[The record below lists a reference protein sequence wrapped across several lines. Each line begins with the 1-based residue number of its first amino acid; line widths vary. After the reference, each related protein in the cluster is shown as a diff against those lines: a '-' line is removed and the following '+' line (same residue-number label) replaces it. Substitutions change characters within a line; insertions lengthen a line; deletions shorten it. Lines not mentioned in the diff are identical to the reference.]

1 MEFKPHAY
9 QQHCINKIIEIKKLG
24 LFLDMGL
31 GKTITTLTAVKELK
45 YNRFLVRKVLVIA
58 PKKVAE
64 GTWTREAAKWGHTQM
79 LRVSPVLG
87 SQTKRIRAL
96 NTPADLY
103 IINRENVCWLVD
115 YYRNA
120 WPFDMVVV
128 DESSSFKSHSA
139 KRFKALAS
147 VGDRIDRM
155 VELTGTPSPNGLE
168 DLWSQIFL
176 LDGGE
181 RLGKRYTQFRER
193 YFQPDKRG
201 ADGMVYSYEAK
212 PGTEASILEKISDI
226 CISMKAEDYLQLPDI
241 TYHEIPVELDS
252 KSLKAYCEL
261 EREMVLQLPEDDETI
276 SVTSAAALSNKLLQL
291 ENGALYGEDRQVH
304 EVHGCKVEAF
314 LELIESLQGKPALVF
329 YNYQHDRTRIL
340 KALEKLGLAVRE
352 LKTTQDED
360 DWNAGK
366 IQVLLTHPASSAYGL
381 NLQQGGNHVI
391 WFGLTWN
398 YELYTQANKR
408 LHRQG
413 QKEKVIIHHL
423 VCSGT
428 RDTDVMQALQRKDDV
443 QSWVMESLKARIR
456 KIREGTL

>member
-1 MEFKPHAY
+1 MIFKPHGY
-9 QQHCINKIIEIKKLG
+9 QQHCINQIIEIKKLG

-31 GKTITTLTAVKELK
+31 GKTVTTLTAIKELK
-45 YNRFLVRKVLVIA
+45 YNRFQVRRVLVIA

-64 GTWTREAAKWGHTQM
+64 GTWTKEAAKWDHTKM

-87 SQTKRIRAL
+87 SQTKRIKAL
-96 NTPADLY
+96 NTPADIY
-103 IINRENVCWLVD
+103 ITNRENVVWLVD

-147 VGDRIDRM
+147 VGERIERM
-155 VELTGTPSPNGLE
+155 VELTGTPSPNGLD
-168 DLWSQIFL
+168 DLWAQVFL

-181 RLGKRYTQFRER
+181 RLGKRYTHFRER

-212 PGTEASILEKISDI
+212 PGSEEGILEKISDI

-241 TYHEIPVELDS
+241 TYHEVPVELDAKAL
-252 KSLKAYCEL
+252 KSYCEL
-261 EREMVLQLPEDDETI
+261 EREMVLQLPEDGEDI

-291 ENGALYGEDRQVH
+291 ANGAIYDEDRQVH
-304 EVHGCKVEAF
+304 EVHGCKLEAF
-314 LELIESLQGKPALVF
+314 TELIESLQGKPALVF
-329 YNYQHDRTRIL
+329 YNYQHDRTRLLEAL
-340 KALEKLGLAVRE
+340 KKTGLRVRE
-352 LKTTQDED
+352 LKTPQDED
-360 DWNAGK
+360 DWNARR
-366 IQVLLTHPASSAYGL
+366 IDILLTHPASSAYGL

-413 QKEKVIIHHL
+413 QQEKVIIHHL

-428 RDTDVMQALQRKDDV
+428 RDEDVMQALQRKDDA
-443 QSWVMESLKARIR
+443 QNWVMESLKARIR
-456 KIREGTL
+456 RIKDGN

>member
-1 MEFKPHAY
+1 M
-9 QQHCINKIIEIKKLG
+9 
-24 LFLDMGL
+24 
-31 GKTITTLTAVKELK
+31 
-45 YNRFLVRKVLVIA
+45 IA

-64 GTWTREAAKWGHTQM
+64 GTWTKEAAKWDHTKM

-87 SQTKRIRAL
+87 SQAKRIRAL

-103 IINRENVCWLVD
+103 VINRENICWLVD

-120 WPFDMVVV
+120 WPFDMVVI

-139 KRFKALAS
+139 KRFKALAGIRS
-147 VGDRIDRM
+147 RISRM
-155 VELTGTPSPNGLE
+155 VELTGTPSPNGLA
-168 DLWSQIFL
+168 DLWSQVYL

-181 RLGKRYTQFRER
+181 RLGKRYSQFRER

-212 PGTEASILEKISDI
+212 PGTEESILAKISDI
-226 CISMKAEDYLQLPDI
+226 CISMKAEDYLELPDL
-241 TYHEIPVELDS
+241 TYHEVPVELDK
-252 KSLKAYCEL
+252 KSWRAYQDL
-261 EREMVLQLPEDDETI
+261 ERKMILELPEDDELI

-291 ENGALYGEDRQVH
+291 ANGAVYDEDRQVH
-304 EVHGCKVEAF
+304 EVHDCKIEAF
-314 LELIESLQGKPALVF
+314 LELVESLQGKPVLVF
-329 YNYQHDRTRIL
+329 YNYQHDRERIL
-340 KALEKLGLAVRE
+340 KALEKSGLRIRE

-360 DWNAGK
+360 DWNAGR
-366 IQVLLTHPASSAYGL
+366 IDILLTHPASSAYGL

-413 QKEKVIIHHL
+413 QVNKVIIHHL
-423 VCSGT
+423 VSTGT
-428 RDTDVMQALQRKDDV
+428 RDEDVMTALKRKDDV
-443 QSWVMESLKARIR
+443 QNWVMESLKARIR
-456 KIREGTL
+456 RIRDGH

>member
-9 QQHCINKIIEIKKLG
+9 QAHCIRKIEEIPKLG

-31 GKTITTLTAVKELK
+31 GKTVTTLTAVKDLK
-45 YNRFLVRKVLVIA
+45 YNRFEVRKVLVIA

-64 GTWTREAAKWGHTQM
+64 GTWTKEKDKWDHTRM
-79 LRVSPVLG
+79 LRVSQVLG
-87 SQTKRIRAL
+87 SQAKRIRAL

-103 IINRENVCWLVD
+103 IINRENVVWLVD

-120 WPFDMVVV
+120 WPFDMVIV
-128 DESSSFKSHSA
+128 DESSSFKSHKA

-147 VGDRIDRM
+147 VGGLISRM

-168 DLWSQIFL
+168 DLWAQVYL
-176 LDGGE
+176 LDGGK
-181 RLGKRYTQFRER
+181 RLGKRHTQFRER

-201 ADGMVYSYEAK
+201 PDGMVYSYEAK
-212 PGTEASILEKISDI
+212 PGTQDSILQKISDI

-241 TYHEIPVELDS
+241 IYHEIPVELDPRA
-252 KSLKAYCEL
+252 KKAYL
-261 EREMVLQLPEDDETI
+261 EMERKMVLELPEDEEEI

-291 ENGALYGEDRQVH
+291 GNGAIYDEDRQYH
-304 EVHGCKVEAF
+304 EIHSCKIEAF

-329 YNYQHDRTRIL
+329 YNFQHDRIRIL
-340 KALEKLGLAVRE
+340 KALEKMKLRVRE

-366 IQVLLTHPASSAYGL
+366 IDVLLTHPASSAYGL
-381 NLQQGGNHVI
+381 NLQQGGNHVV

-413 QKEKVIIHHL
+413 QQEKVIVHHL
-423 VCSGT
+423 ICSGT
-428 RDTDVMQALQRKDDV
+428 RDEDVMDALQRKDDV
-443 QSWVMESLKARIR
+443 QGWVMQSLKARI
-456 KIREGTL
+456 KAIKEGK

>member
-9 QQHCINKIIEIKKLG
+9 QAHCIRKIEEIPKLG

-31 GKTITTLTAVKELK
+31 GKTVTTLTAVKDLK
-45 YNRFLVRKVLVIA
+45 YNRFEVRKVLVIA

-64 GTWTREAAKWGHTQM
+64 GTWTKEKDKWDHTRM
-79 LRVSPVLG
+79 LRVSQVLG
-87 SQTKRIRAL
+87 SQAKRIRAL
-96 NTPADLY
+96 NMPADLY
-103 IINRENVCWLVD
+103 IINRENVVWLVD

-120 WPFDMVVV
+120 WPFDMVIV
-128 DESSSFKSHSA
+128 DESSSFKSHKA

-147 VGDRIDRM
+147 VGGLISRM

-168 DLWSQIFL
+168 DLWAQVYL

-193 YFQPDKRG
+193 YFQPDRRG
-201 ADGMVYSYEAK
+201 LDGMVYSYEAK
-212 PGTEASILEKISDI
+212 PGTQESILQKISDI

-241 TYHEIPVELDS
+241 TYHEIPVELDP
-252 KSLKAYCEL
+252 KAKKAYLEL
-261 EREMVLQLPEDDETI
+261 ERKMVLELPEDEEEI
-276 SVTSAAALSNKLLQL
+276 SVASAAALSNKLLQL
-291 ENGALYGEDRQVH
+291 GNGAIYDEDRQYH
-304 EVHGCKVEAF
+304 EIHNCKIEAF

-329 YNYQHDRTRIL
+329 YNFQHDRIRML
-340 KALEKLGLAVRE
+340 KALEKMKLRVRE

-366 IQVLLTHPASSAYGL
+366 IDVLLTHPASSAYGL
-381 NLQQGGNHVI
+381 NLQQGGNHVV

-413 QKEKVIIHHL
+413 QQEKVIVHHL
-423 VCSGT
+423 ICSGT
-428 RDTDVMQALQRKDDV
+428 RDEDVMDALQRKDDV
-443 QSWVMESLKARIR
+443 QGWVMQSLKARI
-456 KIREGTL
+456 KAIKEGK

>member
-9 QQHCINKIIEIKKLG
+9 QAHCIRKIEEIPKLG

-31 GKTITTLTAVKELK
+31 GKTVTTLTAVKDLK
-45 YNRFLVRKVLVIA
+45 YNRFEVRKVLVIA

-64 GTWTREAAKWGHTQM
+64 GTWTKEKDKWDHTRM
-79 LRVSPVLG
+79 LRVSQVLG
-87 SQTKRIRAL
+87 SQAKRIRAL
-96 NTPADLY
+96 NTPADLH
-103 IINRENVCWLVD
+103 IINRENVVWLVD

-120 WPFDMVVV
+120 WPFDMVIV
-128 DESSSFKSHSA
+128 DESSSFKSHKA

-147 VGDRIDRM
+147 VGGLISRM

-168 DLWSQIFL
+168 DLWAQVYL

-193 YFQPDKRG
+193 YFQPDRRG
-201 ADGMVYSYEAK
+201 PDGMVYSYEAK
-212 PGTEASILEKISDI
+212 PGTQESILQKISDI

-241 TYHEIPVELDS
+241 TYHEIPVELDP
-252 KSLKAYCEL
+252 KAKKAYLEL
-261 EREMVLQLPEDDETI
+261 ERKMVLELPEDEEEI
-276 SVTSAAALSNKLLQL
+276 SVASAAALSNKLLQL
-291 ENGALYGEDRQVH
+291 GNGAIYDEDRQYH
-304 EVHGCKVEAF
+304 EIHNCKIEAF

-329 YNYQHDRTRIL
+329 YNFQHDRIRML
-340 KALEKLGLAVRE
+340 KALEKMKLRVRE

-366 IQVLLTHPASSAYGL
+366 IDVLLTHPASSAYGL
-381 NLQQGGNHVI
+381 NLQQGGNHVV

-413 QKEKVIIHHL
+413 QQEKVIVHHL
-423 VCSGT
+423 ICSGT
-428 RDTDVMQALQRKDDV
+428 RDEDVMDALQRKDDV
-443 QSWVMESLKARIR
+443 QGWVMQSLKARI
-456 KIREGTL
+456 KAIKEGK